1 MANSELGIIEQIE
14 GKRFTVALDDG
25 RRVQFGTGEF
35 RHFDHG
41 YAVTSY
47 LAQGEIVD
55 RVIINVNT
63 SEPDGL
69 LNQRM
74 SYVAVSRVRDDA
86 VVYTNSADQ
95 LGEVLDRQVD
105 K

>member
-1 MANSELGIIEQIE
+1 MLAIPTPTFKLSICFQRTLIC
-14 GKRFTVALDDG
+14 TVI
-25 RRVQFGTGEF
+25 
-35 RHFDHG
+35 
-41 YAVTSY
+41 SY

-55 RVIINVNT
+55 RVIINVNP
-63 SEPDGL
+63 SEPDVL

-86 VVYTNSADQ
+86 VVYTNSTDQ